1 MTSSEIIAAD
11 ALRRAIAWVRGQVR
25 RDRENRYSL
34 LRDWRLPAARCGW
47 WPDSLPR
54 WDSPLISLERNA
66 PGIVT
71 VTVHA
76 YTSTA
81 ADNVCDGATLS
92 PDSLPGILP
101 AALFHDPYY
110 YRFPGDAK
118 TYERIA
124 AAAGVR
130 PRVAR
135 RFGDRLFRSIA
146 RAGGCPW
153 IVAEAYYLGIR
164 IGYPIVR
171 PFIAAAL
178 AALLVGGC
186 AGCSDGTFLD
196 PTEYTP
202 PLYVREATP

>member
-1 MTSSEIIAAD
+1 MTSEIIAAD

-34 LRDWRLPAARCGW
+34 LRDWKLPAARCSW
-47 WPDSLPR
+47 WPDTLAH
-54 WDSPLISLERNA
+54 WETPLLRIERNA

-71 VTVHA
+71 VTVRA
-76 YTSTA
+76 YVSTA
-81 ADNVCDGATLS
+81 EDNICDGATLS
-92 PDSLPGILP
+92 PDSIPGILP

-110 YRFPGDAK
+110 YKGPDGLK
-118 TYERIA
+118 TYEALAELCNVKR
-124 AAAGVR
+124 R
-130 PRVAR
+130 TAR
-135 RFGDRLFRSIA
+135 KFGDRLFRSIA

-196 PTEYTP
+196 PAEFAP
-202 PLYVREATP
+202 PLYVQGVTP